1 MMYPNL
7 ENLKV
12 LPRDLTHAILLFGG
26 GDLTATLVSQE
37 IWDSW
42 SEQEDATQFTDN
54 IPNEL
59 KLEFVQMHDLVNFC
73 GGKGIKL
80 VESVV
85 DYAY

>member
-1 MMYPNL
+1 MYPNL
-7 ENLKV
+7 KKLDVK
-12 LPRDLTHAILLFGG
+12 PQDLTHAVLLFGG
-26 GDLTATLVSQE
+26 GDLKAVLVSKE

-54 IPNEL
+54 IPNGL
-59 KLEFVQMHDLVNFC
+59 KLEFEQMHDLVNFC
-73 GGKGIKL
+73 GGKGIRL